1 MAIITTN
8 VQNVSGGNGAS
19 GFFFVNGWDAHP
31 SAGLQYVV
39 PGWTVVGQPG
49 WVVSAVDKA
58 NETITITG
66 GVFVS
71 GAFYQFAGEKPGLT
85 LEGGTTITGAVSINT

>member
-1 MAIITTN
+1 MAITTTSI
-8 VQNVSGGNGAS
+8 QNVAGSNGTT
-19 GFFFVNGWDAHP
+19 GFFFLSGWDAHP

-39 PGWTVVGQPG
+39 PGWTVVGQTG

-66 GVFVS
+66 GVLVS

-85 LEGGTTITGAVSINT
+85 LEGATTITGAVSINT